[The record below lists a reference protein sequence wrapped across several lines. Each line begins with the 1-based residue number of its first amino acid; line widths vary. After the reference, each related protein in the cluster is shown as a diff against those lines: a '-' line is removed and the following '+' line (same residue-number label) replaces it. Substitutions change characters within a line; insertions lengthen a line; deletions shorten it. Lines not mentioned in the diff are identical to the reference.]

1 MTGLPSAPP
10 AGGSSVKR
18 ARPAWALALFGLL
31 ALAGIAGLTAL
42 GIWQLERRVWKLD
55 LIERVDAR
63 IHASPVPAPGPE
75 AWASVSAASDEYR
88 RVGVRGRFLND
99 REALVQAVSD
109 LGGGFWVMTPLVTDR
124 GFTVLVNRG
133 FVPPDKRDP
142 ATRAEGQP
150 QGTVSVTGL
159 LRLTEPKGGFLR
171 SNDPAAGRWYS
182 RDVAAIAAA
191 TGLEQAAPYFID
203 ADSTRNPGGWPV
215 GGLTVVSFPNSHLG
229 YALTWFALDLMLIG
243 AVLFVVRS
251 EMRRRRA

>member
-1 MTGLPSAPP
+1 M
-10 AGGSSVKR
+10 KR

-63 IHASPVPAPGPE
+63 IHASPVSAPGPE
-75 AWASVSAASDEYR
+75 AWVSVNAASDEYR
-88 RVGVRGRFLND
+88 RVAVTGRFLND
-99 REALVQAVSD
+99 RETLVQAVSD

-133 FVPPDKRDP
+133 FVPPDRRDP

-150 QGTVSVTGL
+150 QGEVTVAGL

-191 TGLEQAAPYFID
+191 TGVEQAAPYFID

-243 AVLFVVRS
+243 AVLFVIRS
-251 EMRRRRA
+251 EIRRRRA

>member
-10 AGGSSVKR
+10 AGGTKKR

-75 AWASVSAASDEYR
+75 AWPSVSAASDEYR
-88 RVGVRGRFLND
+88 RVAVTGHFLND
-99 REALVQAVSD
+99 RETLVQAVTD

-133 FVPPDKRDP
+133 FVSPEKRDP
-142 ATRAEGQP
+142 SSRADGQP
-150 QGTVSVTGL
+150 QGEVTVSGL
-159 LRLTEPKGGFLR
+159 LRMTEPKGGFLR

-191 TGLEQAAPYFID
+191 KGVERVAPYFID
-203 ADSTRNPGGWPV
+203 ADGTRNPGGWPV
-215 GGLTVVSFPNSHLG
+215 GGLTVVSYPNSHLS

-243 AVLFVVRS
+243 AVLYLVRS
-251 EMRRRRA
+251 EMRRRG

>member
-10 AGGSSVKR
+10 AGGTKKR

-75 AWASVSAASDEYR
+75 AWPSVSAASDEYR
-88 RVGVRGRFLND
+88 RVAVTGHFLND
-99 REALVQAVSD
+99 RETLVQAVTD

-133 FVPPDKRDP
+133 FVSPEKRDP
-142 ATRAEGQP
+142 SSRADGQP
-150 QGTVSVTGL
+150 QGEVTVSGL
-159 LRLTEPKGGFLR
+159 LRMTEPKGGFLR

-191 TGLEQAAPYFID
+191 KGVERVAPYFID
-203 ADSTRNPGGWPV
+203 ADGTRNPGGWPV
-215 GGLTVVSFPNSHLG
+215 GGLTVVSFPNSHLS

-243 AVLFVVRS
+243 AVLYLVRS
-251 EMRRRRA
+251 EMRRRG